1 MKISLS
7 ILTAA
12 ALSWGLSPAL
22 AQMGGPPSGPKFDG
36 ALTKVF
42 GENSAFTATLESQ
55 ITPKS
60 GDPITLPGKIAFD
73 GGKSRFEMNLSGVA
87 GLSIPP
93 GAVEQMKAMGLDQ
106 ITSISL
112 PEKKQ
117 LFLVYPG
124 LQSYVENPLPDAAAG
139 TNQDYK
145 VTTTELGKATVDG
158 HPCVENKV
166 VVTDARGTNKEFT
179 VWNATDLKNFPVKI
193 IHVEKDTGITMT
205 FKDVI
210 LAKPAASAFD
220 LPAGY
225 TRYDNMQTMMQTEMM
240 KKMGGG
246 LGLPPGH

>member
-1 MKISLS
+1 
-7 ILTAA
+7 
-12 ALSWGLSPAL
+12 
-22 AQMGGPPSGPKFDG
+22 
-36 ALTKVF
+36 
-42 GENSAFTATLESQ
+42 
-55 ITPKS
+55 
-60 GDPITLPGKIAFD
+60 
-73 GGKSRFEMNLSGVA
+73 
-87 GLSIPP
+87 
-93 GAVEQMKAMGLDQ
+93 
-106 ITSISL
+106 
-112 PEKKQ
+112 
-117 LFLVYPG
+117 
-124 LQSYVENPLPDAAAG
+124 
-139 TNQDYK
+139 
-145 VTTTELGKATVDG
+145 
-158 HPCVENKV
+158 